1 MRPFE
6 TFTGLVAPLPLDD
19 VDTDKIIP
27 ARFMKTI
34 SREGLGAGLFHA
46 LAHKAGGEPE
56 PGFVLNKPEYA
67 GAEILLAGRN
77 FGCGSSREHAVWA
90 LADFGIRCI
99 VAPSFAD
106 IFYQNAIK
114 NGLLPAIVT
123 AEEWRDLVSAAAR
136 PGGLRITVDL
146 EQRVLCVAASKH
158 LPFCIAP
165 NQRRVLLEG
174 LDDISQTLA
183 LLPAIEAWE
192 ARENRR
198 TAAIAHGAGDTTGE
212 NDEGQNI
219 HGSA

>member
-1 MRPFE
+1 MRPFTTIE
-6 TFTGLVAPLPLDD
+6 GLAAPLPLDD

-34 SREGLGAGLFHA
+34 SREGLRAGLFYA
-46 LAHKAGGEPE
+46 LAHRSSGEPE
-56 PGFVLNKPEYA
+56 PGFVLNKPEFA
-67 GAEILLAGRN
+67 KAEILLAGRN

-114 NGLLPAIVT
+114 NGLLPAVVE
-123 AEEWRDLVSAAAR
+123 ADAWRDLVAAAGQ
-136 PGGLRITVDL
+136 PGGLMITVDL
-146 EQRVLCVAASKH
+146 EASLLGVRGLTP
-158 LPFCIAP
+158 LPFSIAP

-198 TAAIAHGAGDTTGE
+198 TTAIAHEAGDTTGE
-212 NDEGQNI
+212 SDEGQTTL
-219 HGSA
+219 GSG